1 MNSAFTFSAHTI
13 MPRFIDNPSTPNLP
27 QGYKHSG
34 QWVED
39 IRRDLNLSPK
49 EIEANTDALGDGRR
63 IERSYYERIESG
75 AREPWRVSLE
85 KLEALRVV
93 LRQDRP
99 LWEERLGI
107 TIPSGV
113 YLEPEFFS
121 PAKDEMGH
129 LRASVNYLH
138 IPRVGIVN
146 AGKGDEYHL
155 ASIGEVDEVPH
166 QALLKKQ
173 CRLENCFSYH
183 VNGDS
188 MFSEGAKM
196 HRKSIA
202 HGDVVVIEKY
212 RVVQADDLVVIW
224 DKVSQKMLIKAV
236 NEAEDDGFLVFSSY
250 NKGHPPLIRRVSEV
264 KIYGVVVW
272 RGG

>member
-1 MNSAFTFSAHTI
+1 MQTFIPVSTFQP
-13 MPRFIDNPSTPNLP
+13 MPKFVNNLALPNLP
-27 QGYKHSG
+27 QGYAHAG
-34 QWVED
+34 QWIED

-49 EIEANTDALGDGRR
+49 ELEVNTNALGEGRR

-99 LWEERLGI
+99 VWEERLGV

-121 PAKDEMGH
+121 PQKDEMGH
-129 LRASVNYLH
+129 LRANVNFLH
-138 IPRVGIVN
+138 IPRIGVVN
-146 AGKGDEYHL
+146 AGKGDEYKL
-155 ASIGEVDEVPH
+155 ATIGEVDEVPH
-166 QALLKKQ
+166 QALIKKQ
-173 CRLENCFSYH
+173 CRLQNCFSYH

-188 MFSEGAKM
+188 MFSEGAKT

-212 RVVQADDLVVIW
+212 RTVQTDDLVVIW

-236 NEAEDDGFLVFSSY
+236 SEADEDGFLVFSSY

>member
-1 MNSAFTFSAHTI
+1 MHPSFIPHANPL
-13 MPRFIDNPSTPNLP
+13 MPKFPESSLPKLP
-27 QGYKHSG
+27 QGYTKIG
-34 QWVED
+34 DWLK
-39 IRRDLNLSPK
+39 DLRLDLDKSAA
-49 EIEANTDALGDGRR
+49 EIEEMTALLGEDYKF
-63 IERSYYERIESG
+63 ERTYIGKLESG
-75 AREPWRVSLE
+75 VRSPAQVG
-85 KLEALRVV
+85 KKMLEALRVV

-99 LWEERLGI
+99 MWEERLGV

-121 PAKDEMGH
+121 PQKDEMGH
-129 LRASVNYLH
+129 LRANVNFLH

-146 AGKGDEYHL
+146 AGKGDEYNL
-155 ASIGEVDEVPH
+155 ANIGEVDEVPH
-166 QALLKKQ
+166 QALIKKQ
-173 CRLENCFSYH
+173 CRLQNCFSYH

-188 MFSEGAKM
+188 MFSEGAKT
-196 HRKSIA
+196 HKKSIA

-212 RVVQADDLVVIW
+212 RTVQADDLVVIW

-236 NEAEDDGFLVFSSY
+236 SEADEDGFLVFSSY
-250 NKGHPPLIRRVSEV
+250 NKGHAPLVRRVSEV